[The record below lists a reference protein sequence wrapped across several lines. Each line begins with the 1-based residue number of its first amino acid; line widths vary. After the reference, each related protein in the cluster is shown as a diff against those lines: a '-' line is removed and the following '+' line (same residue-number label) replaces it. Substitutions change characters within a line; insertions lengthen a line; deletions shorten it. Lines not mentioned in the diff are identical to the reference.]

1 MMRWLRR
8 SFLGVVLALPFAL
21 VGFALVQ
28 TPAQAQSGNEEVDC
42 IVCHPAFQQ
51 AWVDGAHGQAS
62 TDPIFLEA
70 WRAGGEDKTCM
81 NCHTTGYDPKTGMWE
96 EDGVGCKSCHDPEG
110 VDHPTEPMP
119 ADRSAAFCG
128 KCHTETYFEWQVSGH
143 RSEELNC
150 IGCHDPHATGLK
162 AFSAS
167 VLCSKCHRT
176 RASSFGHSEHAAE
189 GLTCADCHL
198 GPTLTEAGEGHAVR
212 DHSFGVKLSTCNEC
226 HAYQMHDPV
235 EVHPEPFTAPEP
247 EPVAAVETVTLRADP
262 SPISPVGFAMLSGI
276 VGMASGMILAPW
288 LERWYE
294 RIKKDEE

>member
-1 MMRWLRR
+1 MSRWFRR
-8 SFLGVVLALPFAL
+8 LFLGMVFALPLALVSFA
-21 VGFALVQ
+21 FVQ
-28 TPAQAQSGNEEVDC
+28 TPVQAQSGDGDVDC
-42 IVCHPAFQQ
+42 AICHPAFQQ
-51 AWVDGAHGQAS
+51 SWGDGAHGQAS
-62 TDPIFLEA
+62 TDPKFLDA
-70 WRAGGEDKTCM
+70 WRAGGEDKTCLT
-81 NCHTTGYDPKTGMWE
+81 CHTTGYDPKTGMWE
-96 EDGVGCKSCHDPEG
+96 MDGVGCESCHDSSAI
-110 VDHPTEPMP
+110 DHPTEPMP

-143 RSEELNC
+143 RNVELNC

-162 AFSAS
+162 AYDAA
-167 VLCSKCHRT
+167 VLCSTCHRT

-189 GLTCADCHL
+189 DLTCADCHL
-198 GPTLTEAGEGHAVR
+198 GPTLAETGEGHAVR

-247 EPVAAVETVTLRADP
+247 EPVAGVETLTIRADP